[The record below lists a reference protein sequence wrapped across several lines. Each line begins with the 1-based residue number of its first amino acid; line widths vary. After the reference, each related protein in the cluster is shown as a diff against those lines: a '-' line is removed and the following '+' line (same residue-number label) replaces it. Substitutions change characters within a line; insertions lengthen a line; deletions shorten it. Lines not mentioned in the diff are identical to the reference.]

1 MAHGPTLVSR
11 PDTPAKPSTVMDERA
26 FSAAAYQRDWV
37 LQRTGERGVNQPPV
51 KWLAVA
57 AYQTDWTIQRT
68 EERTTGRREPGSADG
83 YGGS

>member
-1 MAHGPTLVSR
+1 
-11 PDTPAKPSTVMDERA
+11 
-26 FSAAAYQRDWV
+26 V